1 MPGRSAPRLLTALLA
16 ACVAGLTFGTGLAR
30 ASIISSS
37 PSLPP
42 LGVPFSSPT
51 GVGCFLT
58 AGFCALPGA
67 LTVTSI
73 DFDPTKTFFDLS
85 GQHIGGDATFTGTL
99 TNLSH
104 VPVGSFSLTGT
115 FEMGVAG
122 RMSDTAI
129 GSWSAE
135 LDLLSLAGSVQ
146 GGTLTVGLQSTPSS
160 TGMASVEPVAG
171 QEGLFRVDSF
181 FDVFV
186 DLNFGQLHADVGPIR
201 VALAPEPAGLALLA
215 GPVLGLAALRRRR
228 RAH

>member
-1 MPGRSAPRLLTALLA
+1 MPDHNTPQLFAAVLA
-16 ACVAGLTFGTGLAR
+16 ACLALGAGTSR
-30 ASIISSS
+30 AAIIASS

-42 LGVPFSSPT
+42 IGVPFSSPT
-51 GVGCFLT
+51 GVGCFPT

-67 LTVTSI
+67 LIVTSI
-73 DFDPTKTFFDLS
+73 DPDPSKTFFDAS
-85 GQHIGGDATFTGTL
+85 GQHIGGDAAFTGTL

-122 RMSDTAI
+122 RMSDTAT
-129 GSWSAE
+129 GSWNAE
-135 LDLLSLAGSVQ
+135 LDSLSLTGTVQ
-146 GGTLTVGLQSTPSS
+146 GGTLTVGLQSSPSS

-171 QEGLFRVDSF
+171 EEGLFRIDSF

-186 DLNFGQLHADVGPIR
+186 DLNFGSLHADVGPIR

-215 GPVLGLAALRRRR
+215 GPVLGLAMLRRRR
-228 RAH
+228 NA